1 MGIINAMK
9 YIKYFLLFFLINYY
23 SFSQRQNPES
33 FLNHKVKKN
42 ESLKSLTKKFDL
54 TEKEIIF
61 YNPLIEKVGL
71 KRRMILKIPVYN
83 TEILISKSIDT
94 IKYKIHKVKPKETK
108 WRLAYENQ
116 TTIKVLDSLNP
127 EIIDGLKIGQEIRL
141 PIVKIKLNVPIKDSL
156 YNYYKVL
163 PKEGYYRI
171 EKKLGINRIV
181 LDSLNPNI
189 KNKGIKEGM
198 ILKVPFVNSG
208 KMIVK
213 NDLLIE
219 RINLLDSIKKLTKV
233 KLALFLPF
241 KVDDIILDSIEQ
253 TRSLLIDRNLHTIS
267 LDFLTGTKFA
277 VKTASNNGISVNL
290 SVFDTQNDILII
302 NDLLR
307 VNDFT
312 RFNVIVGPLIPS
324 NFDFLT
330 SKINLINIPKISP
343 LSTNNVY
350 LRKNVYQSIPRKNF
364 LRKKMIK
371 YLEKKLDST
380 QNIVL
385 VVDSINRKVENELKK
400 KFPYSIIMR
409 PEKEDY
415 LLPELVD
422 SLLIDSVPNKVILE
436 SESFPLI
443 ASVISQMNAQNNS
456 KRNVQLFTTYR
467 GNAYET
473 ENISNKVMGGINFTY
488 PIYYKKLPSENLTA
502 FQKDYI
508 ESYGK
513 LPNKESTRAYD
524 LILDVILRIAFKEKL
539 NNSIDVGETEYIEN
553 RFFYN
558 KTENESFTNKAF
570 FILKHSGYEVIEIKD
585 WEHET
590 EISN

>member
-1 MGIINAMK
+1 MR
-9 YIKYFLLFFLINYY
+9 YIKYLLLLFLMNYY
-23 SFSQRQNPES
+23 SFAQRQNPES
-33 FLNHKVKKN
+33 FLNHKVKKT
-42 ESLKSLTKKFDL
+42 ESLEDLTKKYKL

-83 TEILISKSIDT
+83 TEKLTSKYVDT

-127 EIIDGLKIGQEIRL
+127 EIINGLKIGQKIRL
-141 PIVKIKLNVPIKDSL
+141 VKSEIKLNVPKKDSL
-156 YNYYKVL
+156 NNYYKVL

-171 EKKLGINRIV
+171 EKKLGVTRSI

-189 KNKGIKEGM
+189 KKTGIKEGM
-198 ILKVPFVNSG
+198 ILKVPFENSG

-219 RINLLDSIKKLTKV
+219 RINLLDSINKLTKV
-233 KLALFLPF
+233 KLALLLPF
-241 KVDDIILDSIEQ
+241 KAEEIILDSIDQ
-253 TRSLLIDRNLHTIS
+253 TRSLLTDRNLHTIS
-267 LDFLTGTKFA
+267 LDFLTGVKFA
-277 VKTASNNGISVNL
+277 LKTASNNGISIDL
-290 SVFDTQNDILII
+290 SVFDTENDILII

-307 VNDFT
+307 VNDFSK
-312 RFNVIVGPLIPS
+312 FDAIIGPLIPS
-324 NFDFLT
+324 NFDFLS
-330 SKINLINIPKISP
+330 SKRELISVPKISP
-343 LSTNNVY
+343 LSTNSVY

-364 LRKKMIK
+364 LRKKMTK
-371 YLEKKLDST
+371 YLKKKLDST

-400 KFPYSIIMR
+400 KFPYSIILR
-409 PEKEDY
+409 PEKEGY
-415 LLPELVD
+415 LLPELLD
-422 SLLIDSVPNKVILE
+422 SLLVDSIPNKVILE

-456 KRNVQLFTTYR
+456 KRKIQLFTTYR

-473 ENISNKVMGGINFTY
+473 DNISNKVMGGINFTY
-488 PIYYKKLPSENLTA
+488 PIYYKKLSSENLTD
-502 FQKDYI
+502 FQKEYI
-508 ESYGK
+508 ELYGK

-524 LILDVILRIAFKEKL
+524 LTLDILLRIGFREKL

-558 KTENESFTNKAF
+558 KTENESYTNKAF
-570 FILKHSGYEVIEIKD
+570 FILEHSGYKVMEIKD
-585 WEHET
+585 WEDET
-590 EISN
+590 ETSN

>member
-1 MGIINAMK
+1 
-9 YIKYFLLFFLINYY
+9 L
-23 SFSQRQNPES
+23 E
-33 FLNHKVKKN
+33 
-42 ESLKSLTKKFDL
+42 SLTKKYEL
-54 TEKEIIF
+54 NENEIIF
-61 YNPLIEKVGL
+61 YNPLIDKIGL
-71 KRRMILKIPVYN
+71 KKRMVLKIPVYKD
-83 TEILISKSIDT
+83 EKLRPKLFDS
-94 IKYKIHKVKPKETK
+94 IKYKIHEVRSKETK

-116 TTIKVLDSLNP
+116 TTIKIIDSLNP
-127 EIIDGLKIGQEIRL
+127 EIINGLKIGQKIRL
-141 PIVKIKLNVPIKDSL
+141 PISKLKLKVPEKDST

-171 EKKLGINRIV
+171 EKKLGVNKFI

-189 KNKGIKEGM
+189 KNTGIKEGM

-208 KMIVK
+208 EMIVK

-219 RINLLDSIKKLTKV
+219 RMNLLDSISKTSKV
-233 KLALFLPF
+233 KIALFLPF
-241 KVDDIILDSIEQ
+241 KTNDIILDSIEQ
-253 TRSLLIDRNLHTIS
+253 TKSLLIDRNLHTIS
-267 LDFLTGTKFA
+267 LDFLIGTKFA
-277 VKTASNNGISVNL
+277 IKTASNNGVSVDL

-302 NDLLR
+302 NNLLR
-307 VNDFT
+307 SNDFLK
-312 RFNVIVGPLIPS
+312 FNVIVGPLVTS

-330 SKINLINIPKISP
+330 STKGLINIPKISP
-343 LSTNNVY
+343 LSTNDVY
-350 LRKNVYQSIPRKNF
+350 LRKNVYQSIPRKDF
-364 LRKKMIK
+364 LRKKMMK
-371 YLEKKLDST
+371 YLEKKIDST

-385 VVDSINRKVENELKK
+385 VVDSINRSIENELKK
-400 KFPYSIIMR
+400 KFPYSLIIR

-456 KRNVQLFTTYR
+456 NRNVQLFTTYR

-488 PIYYKKLPSENLTA
+488 PTYYKKLPLENLTD
-502 FQKDYI
+502 FQNDYI
-508 ESYGK
+508 ELYGK

-539 NNSIDVGETEYIEN
+539 KKSIDVGETQYIEN
-553 RFFYN
+553 RFFYDE
-558 KTENESFTNKAF
+558 TENESYTNKAF
-570 FILKHSGYEVIEIKD
+570 YILQHSGYDVIEIKD
-585 WEHET
+585 WEDET
-590 EISN
+590 DISN

>member
-1 MGIINAMK
+1 MRF
-9 YIKYFLLFFLINYY
+9 IKFILFFFILNYF
-23 SFSQRQNPES
+23 SFAQRQNPES
-33 FLNHKVKKN
+33 FLTHRVKKN
-42 ESLKSLTKKFDL
+42 ESLENLTKKYEL
-54 TEKEIIF
+54 NENEIIF
-61 YNPLIEKVGL
+61 YNPLIDKIGL
-71 KRRMILKIPVYN
+71 KKRMVLKIPVYKD
-83 TEILISKSIDT
+83 EKLSPKLFDS
-94 IKYKIHKVKPKETK
+94 IKYKIHEVRSKETK

-116 TTIKVLDSLNP
+116 TTIKIIDSLNP
-127 EIIDGLKIGQEIRL
+127 EIINGLKIGQKIRL
-141 PIVKIKLNVPIKDSL
+141 PISKSKLKVPEKDST

-171 EKKLGINRIV
+171 EKKLGVNRFI

-189 KNKGIKEGM
+189 KNTGIKEGM

-208 KMIVK
+208 EMIVK

-219 RINLLDSIKKLTKV
+219 RMNLLDSISKTSKV
-233 KLALFLPF
+233 KIALFLPF
-241 KVDDIILDSIEQ
+241 KTNDIILDSIEQ
-253 TRSLLIDRNLHTIS
+253 TKSLLIDRNLHTIS
-267 LDFLTGTKFA
+267 LDFLIGTKFA
-277 VKTASNNGISVNL
+277 IKTASNNGVSVDL

-307 VNDFT
+307 SNDFLK
-312 RFNVIVGPLIPS
+312 FNVIVGPLITS

-330 SKINLINIPKISP
+330 STKGLINIPKISP
-343 LSTNNVY
+343 LSTNDVY
-350 LRKNVYQSIPRKNF
+350 LRKNVYQSIPRKDF
-364 LRKKMIK
+364 LRKKMMK
-371 YLEKKLDST
+371 YLEKKIDST

-385 VVDSINRKVENELKK
+385 VVDSINRSIENELKK
-400 KFPYSIIMR
+400 KFPYSLIIR

-456 KRNVQLFTTYR
+456 NRNVQLFTTYR

-488 PIYYKKLPSENLTA
+488 PTYYKKLPLENLTD
-502 FQKDYI
+502 FQNDYI
-508 ESYGK
+508 ELYGK

-539 NNSIDVGETEYIEN
+539 KKSIDVGETQYIEN
-553 RFFYN
+553 RFFYDE
-558 KTENESFTNKAF
+558 TENESYTNKAF
-570 FILKHSGYEVIEIKD
+570 YILQHSGYDVIEIKD
-585 WEHET
+585 WEDET
-590 EISN
+590 DISNWFL

>member
-1 MGIINAMK
+1 MRYVK
-9 YIKYFLLFFLINYY
+9 YIFLFFLMNYY
-23 SFSQRQNPES
+23 SFAQRQNPES
-33 FLNHKVKKN
+33 FLNHKVKKT
-42 ESLKSLTKKFDL
+42 ESLEDLTKRYEL

-83 TEILISKSIDT
+83 TEILKSKSIDT

-127 EIIDGLKIGQEIRL
+127 EIINGLKIGQKIRL
-141 PIVKIKLNVPIKDSL
+141 VKSKIKLNVPKKDSL
-156 YNYYKVL
+156 NNYYKVL

-171 EKKLGINRIV
+171 EKKLGVTRSI

-189 KNKGIKEGM
+189 KKTGIKEGM
-198 ILKVPFVNSG
+198 ILKVPFENSG

-219 RINLLDSIKKLTKV
+219 RINLLDSINKLTKV

-241 KVDDIILDSIEQ
+241 KADEIILESIDQ
-253 TRSLLIDRNLHTIS
+253 TKSLLTDRNLHTIS
-267 LDFLTGTKFA
+267 LDFLTGVKFA
-277 VKTASNNGISVNL
+277 LKTASNNGISIDL
-290 SVFDTQNDILII
+290 SVFDTENDILII
-302 NDLLR
+302 NGLLR
-307 VNDFT
+307 VNDFSK
-312 RFNVIVGPLIPS
+312 FDAIIGPLIPS
-324 NFDFLT
+324 NFDFLS
-330 SKINLINIPKISP
+330 SKRELISVPKISP

-350 LRKNVYQSIPRKNF
+350 LRKNVYQSIPRKHF
-364 LRKKMIK
+364 LRKKMTK
-371 YLEKKLDST
+371 YLKKKLDST

-400 KFPYSIIMR
+400 KFPYSIILR
-409 PEKEDY
+409 PEKEGY

-422 SLLIDSVPNKVILE
+422 SLLVDSIPNKVILE

-456 KRNVQLFTTYR
+456 KRKVQLFTTYR

-473 ENISNKVMGGINFTY
+473 DNISNKVMGGINFTY
-488 PIYYKKLPSENLTA
+488 PIYYKKLSSENLTD
-502 FQKDYI
+502 FQKEYI
-508 ESYGK
+508 ELYGK

-524 LILDVILRIAFKEKL
+524 LTLDILLRIGFREKL
-539 NNSIDVGETEYIEN
+539 NNSIDVAETEYIEN

-558 KTENESFTNKAF
+558 KTENESYTNKAF
-570 FILKHSGYEVIEIKD
+570 FILEHSGYKVMEIKD
-585 WEHET
+585 WEDET
-590 EISN
+590 ETSN

>member
-1 MGIINAMK
+1 MRF
-9 YIKYFLLFFLINYY
+9 IKFILFFFILNYF
-23 SFSQRQNPES
+23 SFAQRQNPES
-33 FLNHKVKKN
+33 FLTHRVKKN
-42 ESLKSLTKKFDL
+42 ESLENLTKKYEL
-54 TEKEIIF
+54 NENEIIF
-61 YNPLIEKVGL
+61 YNPLIDKIGL
-71 KRRMILKIPVYN
+71 KKRMVLKIPVYKD
-83 TEILISKSIDT
+83 EKLSPKLFDS
-94 IKYKIHKVKPKETK
+94 IKYKIHEVRSKETK

-116 TTIKVLDSLNP
+116 TTIKIIDSLNP
-127 EIIDGLKIGQEIRL
+127 EIINGLKIGQKIRL
-141 PIVKIKLNVPIKDSL
+141 PISKVKLKVPEKDST

-171 EKKLGINRIV
+171 EKKLGVNRFI

-189 KNKGIKEGM
+189 KNTGIKEGM

-208 KMIVK
+208 EMIVK

-219 RINLLDSIKKLTKV
+219 RMNLLDSISKTSKV
-233 KLALFLPF
+233 KIALFLPF
-241 KVDDIILDSIEQ
+241 KTNDIILDSIEQ
-253 TRSLLIDRNLHTIS
+253 TKSLLIDRNLHTIS
-267 LDFLTGTKFA
+267 LDFLIGTKFA
-277 VKTASNNGISVNL
+277 IKTASNNGVSVDL

-307 VNDFT
+307 SNDFLK
-312 RFNVIVGPLIPS
+312 FNVIVGPLVTS

-330 SKINLINIPKISP
+330 STKGLINIPKISP
-343 LSTNNVY
+343 LSTNDVY
-350 LRKNVYQSIPRKNF
+350 LRKNVYQSIPRKDF
-364 LRKKMIK
+364 LRKKMMK
-371 YLEKKLDST
+371 YLEKKIDST
-380 QNIVL
+380 QNVVL
-385 VVDSINRKVENELKK
+385 VVDSINRSIENELKK
-400 KFPYSIIMR
+400 KFPYSLIIR

-456 KRNVQLFTTYR
+456 NRNVQLFTTYR

-488 PIYYKKLPSENLTA
+488 PTYYKKLPLENLTD
-502 FQKDYI
+502 FQNDYI
-508 ESYGK
+508 ELYGK

-539 NNSIDVGETEYIEN
+539 KKSIDVGETQYIEN
-553 RFFYN
+553 RFFYDE
-558 KTENESFTNKAF
+558 TENESYTNKAF
-570 FILKHSGYEVIEIKD
+570 YILQHSGYDVIEIKD
-585 WEHET
+585 WEDET
-590 EISN
+590 DISN

>member
-1 MGIINAMK
+1 MRF
-9 YIKYFLLFFLINYY
+9 IKFILFFFILNYF
-23 SFSQRQNPES
+23 SFAQRQNPES
-33 FLNHKVKKN
+33 FLTHRVKKN
-42 ESLKSLTKKFDL
+42 ESLENLTKKYEL
-54 TEKEIIF
+54 NENEIIF
-61 YNPLIEKVGL
+61 YNPLIDKIGL
-71 KRRMILKIPVYN
+71 KKRMVLKIPVYKD
-83 TEILISKSIDT
+83 EKLSPKLFDS
-94 IKYKIHKVKPKETK
+94 IKYKIHEVRSKETK

-116 TTIKVLDSLNP
+116 TTIKIIDSLNP
-127 EIIDGLKIGQEIRL
+127 EIINGLKIGQKIRL
-141 PIVKIKLNVPIKDSL
+141 PISKLKLKVPEKDST

-171 EKKLGINRIV
+171 EKKLGVNKFI

-189 KNKGIKEGM
+189 KNTGIKEGM

-208 KMIVK
+208 EMIVK

-219 RINLLDSIKKLTKV
+219 RMNLLDSISKTSKGKI
-233 KLALFLPF
+233 ALFLPF
-241 KVDDIILDSIEQ
+241 KTNDIILDSIEQ
-253 TRSLLIDRNLHTIS
+253 TKSLLIDRNLHTIS
-267 LDFLTGTKFA
+267 LDFLIGTKFA
-277 VKTASNNGISVNL
+277 IKTASNNGVSVDL

-307 VNDFT
+307 SNDFLK
-312 RFNVIVGPLIPS
+312 FNVIVGPLVTS

-330 SKINLINIPKISP
+330 STKGLINIPKISP
-343 LSTNNVY
+343 LSTNDVY

-385 VVDSINRKVENELKK
+385 VVDSINRSLENELKK
-400 KFPYSIIMR
+400 KFPYSLIIR

-456 KRNVQLFTTYR
+456 NRNVQLFTTYR

-488 PIYYKKLPSENLTA
+488 PTYYKKLPLENLTD
-502 FQKDYI
+502 FQNDYI
-508 ESYGK
+508 ELYGK

-539 NNSIDVGETEYIEN
+539 KKSIDVGETQYIEN
-553 RFFYN
+553 RFFYDE
-558 KTENESFTNKAF
+558 TENESYTNKAF
-570 FILKHSGYEVIEIKD
+570 YILQHSGYDVIEIKD
-585 WEHET
+585 WEDET
-590 EISN
+590 DISN